1 MPTWNTNQIP
11 DQSGK
16 TIVITG
22 ATSGLGLCCAETLA
36 GRGAHIIMA
45 VRNPDKAAEAV
56 RIIRQRNPTASVTFE
71 QLNLAS
77 LASIAAFATRMNN
90 ANTRIDVL
98 LNNAGLGLQPQ
109 RAATEDG
116 FEQQFGTNHLGHFA
130 LTAHLVPA
138 LLRAEK
144 PRIVTVASIA
154 HRRGAIHWAD
164 PNFATGYSGRT
175 SYNQSKL
182 ANLMFA
188 LQLAARATAQC
199 SRIESLAAHPGL
211 SLTGFL
217 AATRLPAYQQQIG
230 ILASKLI
237 GQTAQA
243 GSWPLLY
250 AAAMPDARNGDYWG
264 PNGFLEIRG
273 IPAFAKSW
281 PQAIVQA
288 DQERLWNLSESL
300 TGIVFPLLG

>member
-1 MPTWNTNQIP
+1 MAIWDTNQIP

-22 ATSGLGLCCAETLA
+22 ATSGLGLCCTKTLA

-45 VRNPDKAAEAV
+45 IRNPEKAADTA
-56 RIIRQRNPTASVTFE
+56 RAIRQKRPAASLAIE

-77 LASIAAFATRMNN
+77 LASIAAFATRLNN

-98 LNNAGLGLQPQ
+98 LNNAGLGQQPQ
-109 RAATEDG
+109 RAVTEDG

-130 LTAHLVPA
+130 LTAQLIPA

-164 PNFATGYSGRT
+164 PNFATGYGGRK

-188 LQLAARATAQC
+188 LELAARATAQS

-211 SLTGFL
+211 SLTGFI
-217 AATRLPAYQQQIG
+217 AATRLPAWKQQIG

-237 GQTAQA
+237 GQSAEA

-250 AAAMPDARNGDYWG
+250 ASAMPDARNGDYWG
-264 PNGFLEIRG
+264 PDGFLEIRG
-273 IPAFAKSW
+273 TPARAKCW
-281 PQAIVQA
+281 PQATVPA
-288 DQERLWNLSESL
+288 DRERLLSLSESL
-300 TGIVFPLLG
+300 TGIVFPRLT

>member
-36 GRGAHIIMA
+36 GCGAHIIMA

-56 RIIRQRNPTASVTFE
+56 RIIRQQNPTASVAFE

-98 LNNAGLGLQPQ
+98 LNNAGLG
-109 RAATEDG
+109 
-116 FEQQFGTNHLGHFA
+116 
-130 LTAHLVPA
+130 
-138 LLRAEK
+138 LRAEK

-250 AAAMPDARNGDYWG
+250 AAAMPDARNGEYWG